1 MVAAPA
7 ATATPAGNQGAPA
20 GVAQRYRDPDGRFS
34 FDLPAGWTKEAS
46 FSGESI
52 VVFVAPRARP
62 LVAGAVALGLCW
74 AIEFAQLTAVPATL
88 SAHGTVLRMV
98 FGTTFHRA
106 DLFWYAVG
114 IAPLLALH
122 LAVVSRPARR
132 R

>member
-1 MVAAPA
+1 MNRLAVAV
-7 ATATPAGNQGAPA
+7 AGAVILVA
-20 GVAQRYRDPDGRFS
+20 GVTVAKN
-34 FDLPAGWTKEAS
+34 AGDALYAAMVYA
-46 FSGESI
+46 I

>member
-1 MVAAPA
+1 MNRLAVAV
-7 ATATPAGNQGAPA
+7 AGAVILVA
-20 GVAQRYRDPDGRFS
+20 GVTVRSWTGGTVAKN
-34 FDLPAGWTKEAS
+34 AGDALYAAMVYA
-46 FSGESI
+46 I
-52 VVFVAPRARP
+52 VVFVVPRARP

-74 AIEFAQLTAVPATL
+74 AIEFAQLTAVPAAL
-88 SAHGTVLRMV
+88 SAHGTLLRMV